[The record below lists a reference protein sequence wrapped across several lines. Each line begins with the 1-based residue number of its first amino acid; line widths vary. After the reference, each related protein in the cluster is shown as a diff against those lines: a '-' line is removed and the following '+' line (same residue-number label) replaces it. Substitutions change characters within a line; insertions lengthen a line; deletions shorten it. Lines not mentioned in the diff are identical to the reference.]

1 MLISTMTNNDFRTRH
16 AELALALASDDQ
28 RLLDA
33 LTQRPH
39 LLNPYPSIVTRMSRR
54 SRRFRHK
61 LAADR
66 ELRTALPGRRLAQAQ
81 I

>member
-1 MLISTMTNNDFRTRH
+1 MTNDIRTRH

-61 LAADR
+61 LALDR
-66 ELRTALPGRRLAQAQ
+66 ELRTALPGRRPAPVQV
-81 I
+81 

>member
-1 MLISTMTNNDFRTRH
+1 MLTSTMTNDIRTRH

-33 LTQRPH
+33 LTQHPH